1 MPGPFG
7 PKRHM
12 PLHNLDTVRDTLA
25 RIQANLRRVP
35 ALSRAA
41 EQIEKALME
50 IAVIEP
56 RRLTRFPGTTLDAR
70 AYLRRRY

>member
-1 MPGPFG
+1 
-7 PKRHM
+7 M

-25 RIQANLRRVP
+25 RVQANLRRVP
-35 ALSRAA
+35 SLSRAA